1 MKTNLKPSG
10 RTNDILTQEI
20 VGEVM
25 LYDLTINKAYLLN
38 PTSSLI
44 WQLCDGTK
52 SVGEI
57 TESISKELDSPV
69 PEDLVWLALDQL
81 NKVNLLE
88 TKDIKNVNFLGLSRR
103 EVIRKVGLTSM
114 VALPLITSILVPNS
128 AEGAS
133 CIANNLFCAVP
144 ADCCSN
150 CCPDFSD
157 GASVCRPLTGGIC
170 VPV

>member
-1 MKTNLKPSG
+1 
-10 RTNDILTQEI
+10 
-20 VGEVM
+20 M

-81 NKVNLLE
+81 KKVNL
-88 TKDIKNVNFLGLSRR
+88 
-103 EVIRKVGLTSM
+103 
-114 VALPLITSILVPNS
+114 
-128 AEGAS
+128 
-133 CIANNLFCAVP
+133 
-144 ADCCSN
+144 
-150 CCPDFSD
+150 
-157 GASVCRPLTGGIC
+157 
-170 VPV
+170 